1 MTTPTTNPLCRE
13 CEGPMTLLGSWSAGA
28 YIAPGGD
35 VSGPIT
41 SRHFLCESCGIPLR
55 VEYCP
60 THQKRLVVP
69 PLGADRSQRRPYRC
83 TEAGCPYEK
92 ARELAPLLLH

>member
-1 MTTPTTNPLCRE
+1 
-13 CEGPMTLLGSWSAGA
+13 MTLLGSWSASA

-41 SRHFLCESCGIPLR
+41 SRHFLCESCRIPLR

-60 THQKRLVVP
+60 THQERLVVP
-69 PLGADRSQRRPYRC
+69 PLAAQGADRSQRRPYRC
-83 TEAGCPYEK
+83 TEVGCTYEK
-92 ARELAPLLLH
+92 AREQAPLLLH